1 MKWYL
6 YQNRLF
12 SRVFHLLVEQGT
24 KGAGKPKEA
33 KAAKPKGNI
42 LEIAD
47 NTTGICN

>member
-1 MKWYL
+1 MVSLSKSII
-6 YQNRLF
+6 F
-12 SRVFHLLVEQGT
+12 TCVFHLLVEQGT